1 MARFGP
7 KLDREQL
14 LLSRFVGIATE
25 LFAISATCSYAQW
38 LLGQGKPADEILSV
52 ADYFCRSARMRID
65 HHFAGTSGN
74 ADKRGYNLVQD
85 LLAGKHAILREGI
98 V

>member
-1 MARFGP
+1 
-7 KLDREQL
+7 
-14 LLSRFVGIATE
+14 
-25 LFAISATCSYAQW
+25 

-52 ADYFCRSARMRID
+52 AEYFCRSARMRID

>member
-38 LLGQGKPADEILSV
+38 LLGQGKPAGEILSV

-65 HHFAGTSGN
+65 NHFAGTSGN
-74 ADKRGYNLVQD
+74 ADKRGYKLVQD
-85 LLAGKHAILREGI
+85 LLAGRHAMLRDGI